1 MLRPIGAGLEKIGS
15 SLKLST
21 AIVTLVCS
29 LAMPGQALGQVVP
42 QAQAPTRE
50 EITRPDVRPS
60 QPPPSQLEVEGGIER
75 APCALDNP
83 EFRDIRFT
91 LRDVEFEGLQQVS
104 PEALRSSYA
113 DLVGREHPV
122 AVVCEVRDRV
132 ATALRKAGY
141 IASVEVPEQRIAEG
155 TVRFKVLMAK
165 LVQVRVRGDAGG
177 AEQVIAG
184 YLNRLTEQPVFN
196 RRDAERYLLLAS
208 DLPGY
213 NVRLTLRPAGTVP
226 GEVIGDVTVL
236 RMRAFVDTIIQNYGS
251 DELGPWGGLVR
262 GQLFGLTGLGDRT
275 TASFFTTS
283 DFEEQQ
289 TLQLG
294 HDFRL
299 GGEGL
304 TASGNFTYAWARPD
318 TNDGTDIDART
329 LFATAEI
336 GYPFVRRQAHTVRGS
351 AGLDFINQDVEL
363 DNLDLTRD
371 RLRVVFARLIADA
384 ASMDFSQA
392 GSSPAEPVWRVS
404 GLLELRRG
412 LDIFGAS
419 DRCGPAGANCL
430 GAGNVPPS
438 RIEGDATATVF
449 RGSAYGEYRPISG
462 ITLALGTRFQLAG
475 QPLLSFEEFSAGNYT
490 IGRGYDAGTLLG
502 DSGIGFQAEIRGGSL
517 IATSASKPA
526 VEGFLFFDHARI
538 SNEDDLFVFEGPNTL
553 SSAGLGVRANLD
565 RFRLDA
571 ALAFPLKRAGL
582 LTETPDTRLLFS
594 LSTRLW
600 PWSY

>member
-1 MLRPIGAGLEKIGS
+1 MLRPNAEKKTNGS
-15 SLKLST
+15 SLRLSS
-21 AIVTLVCS
+21 ALLMLAGI
-29 LAMPGQALGQVVP
+29 AMPGQALGQIVP
-42 QAQAPTRE
+42 RPQAPTRE
-50 EITRPDVRPS
+50 EVTRPDMRPT
-60 QPPPSQLEVEGGIER
+60 QPQPSQLEVEGGIER

-83 EFRDIRFT
+83 EYHDIRFT
-91 LRDVEFEGLQQVS
+91 LKNVEFEGLQQVS
-104 PEALRSSYA
+104 PEALRGSYA
-113 DLVGREHPV
+113 ELIGQEHPV

-132 ATALRKAGY
+132 ATALRQAGY
-141 IASVEVPEQRIAEG
+141 IAAVEVPEQRIAEG

-177 AEQVIAG
+177 AEQTIAG

-236 RMRAFVDTIIQNYGS
+236 HTAAFVDTIIQNYGS
-251 DELGPWGGLVR
+251 NDLGPWGGLVR

-318 TNDGTDIDART
+318 TDDGTDIDART

-336 GYPFVRRQAHTVRGS
+336 GYPFIRRQAHTIRGS
-351 AGLDFINQDVEL
+351 VGLDYIDQDVEL
-363 DNLDLTRD
+363 DDLKLTRD
-371 RLRVVFARLIADA
+371 RLRVVFARLIGDA
-384 ASMDFSQA
+384 ASMDFSRP
-392 GSSPAEPVWRVS
+392 GSSFAEPVWRVS
-404 GLLELRRG
+404 GLLELRQG
-412 LDIFGAS
+412 LDIFGATDS
-419 DRCGPAGANCL
+419 CGPVGAGCL

-438 RIEGDATATVF
+438 RIEADGTATVF
-449 RGSAYGEYRPISG
+449 RGSAYGEYRPVAG
-462 ITLALGTRFQLAG
+462 VTVALGTRFQLAG

-490 IGRGYDAGTLLG
+490 VGRGYDPGTLLG
-502 DSGIGFQAEIRGGSL
+502 DSGIGFQAELRGGSL

-526 VEGFLFFDHARI
+526 AEGYLFFDYAKI
-538 SNEDDLFVFEGPNTL
+538 SNEDDLFIFDGPRDLT
-553 SSAGLGVRANLD
+553 SAGIGVRANLD

-571 ALAFPLKRAGL
+571 SLAFPLQRAGFL
-582 LTETPDTRLLFS
+582 NDKPDPHFLVSLT
-594 LSTRLW
+594 TRLW

>member
-1 MLRPIGAGLEKIGS
+1 
-15 SLKLST
+15 
-21 AIVTLVCS
+21 
-29 LAMPGQALGQVVP
+29 MPGQALGQIVP
-42 QAQAPTRE
+42 RPQAPTRE
-50 EITRPDVRPS
+50 QITRPDLRPT
-60 QPPPSQLEVEGGIER
+60 QPPQSQLEVEGGIER

-83 EFRDIRFT
+83 EYGEIRFT
-91 LRDVEFEGLQQVS
+91 LKNVEFEGLQQVS

-113 DLVGREHPV
+113 DLVGQEHAV

-132 ATALRKAGY
+132 ATALRQAGY
-141 IASVEVPEQRIAEG
+141 IAAVEVPEQRIADG

-177 AEQVIAG
+177 AEQTIAG

-236 RMRAFVDTIIQNYGS
+236 HTAAFVDTIIQNYGS
-251 DELGPWGGLVR
+251 KDLGRWGGLIR
-262 GQLFGLTGLGDRT
+262 GQLYGLTGLGDRT
-275 TASFFTTS
+275 TASFYTTS

-294 HDFRL
+294 HDFRI

-318 TNDGTDIDART
+318 TDDGTDIDART
-329 LFATAEI
+329 LFATAEV

-351 AGLDFINQDVEL
+351 VGLDFIDQDVEL
-363 DNLDLTRD
+363 DNLELTRD

-384 ASMDFSQA
+384 ASMDFSRA
-392 GSSPAEPVWRVS
+392 GSSLYEPVWRVS
-404 GLLELRRG
+404 GLLELRQG
-412 LDIFGAS
+412 LDIFGATDS
-419 DRCGPAGANCL
+419 CGLGGGNCL
-430 GAGNVPPS
+430 VAGNVPPS
-438 RIEGDATATVF
+438 RIEADGTATVF
-449 RGSAYGEYRPISG
+449 RGSAYGEYRPVSG
-462 ITLALGTRFQLAG
+462 VTVALGTRFQVAG

-502 DSGIGFQAEIRGGSL
+502 DSGIGFQAELRGGSL

-526 VEGFLFFDHARI
+526 AEGYLFFDYAKI
-538 SNEDDLFVFEGPNTL
+538 SNEDELFTFDGPRDL
-553 SSAGLGVRANLD
+553 SSAGIGVRANLD
-565 RFRLDA
+565 RFRLDV
-571 ALAFPLKRAGL
+571 ALAFPFQRAGFL
-582 LTETPDTRLLFS
+582 NEKPDPRLLFS
-594 LSTRLW
+594 LTTRLW